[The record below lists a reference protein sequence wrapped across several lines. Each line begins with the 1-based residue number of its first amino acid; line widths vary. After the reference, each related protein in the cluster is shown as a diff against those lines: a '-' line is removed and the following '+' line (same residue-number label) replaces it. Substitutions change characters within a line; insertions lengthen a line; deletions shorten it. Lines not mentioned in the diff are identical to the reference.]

1 MEEILKTSKEWY
13 AIHREDKGNVI
24 IMDPDSWDRTNYE
37 YSFNEE
43 LITQMEF
50 TIRLGMST
58 VLFQRPPVIKEDE
71 TKNEK

>member
-1 MEEILKTSKEWY
+1 MEDELKTSAEWY
-13 AIHREDKGNVI
+13 ELHKEKEGHVI
-24 IMDPDSWDRTNYE
+24 IMDPDGWDRTNYN

-58 VLFQRPPVIKEDE
+58 VLFQKDKDGKPKL
-71 TKNEK
+71 